1 MAAKIIE
8 KTFDPSAGAVVV
20 TIEDDLGVRSVHTLH
35 VLEPDGSDAQI
46 ARHMDH
52 ALAQADERSAKI
64 SVAFKKHGWSG

>member
-8 KTFDPSAGAVVV
+8 KTFDASAGAVVV

-35 VLEPDGSDAQI
+35 VLEPDGSHAPI
-46 ARHMDH
+46 ARHIDQ

-64 SVAFKKHGWSG
+64 AVAFKKHGWSG

>member
-8 KTFDPSAGAVVV
+8 KTFDAPAGAVVV

-35 VLEPDGSDAQI
+35 VLEPDGSEAQVAGHI
-46 ARHMDH
+46 DH

-64 SVAFKKHGWSG
+64 SAAFAKHGWSR